1 MLSGA
6 NLLPNFLND
15 MQFEYLIIDR
25 KQKRSHG
32 VLEAASLKEAT
43 SILKEKNTFI
53 IRLVQKQNLLGVLS
67 ELNKKKNGKLIFTSL
82 VDFTRQMGIMINAGL
97 SLVDALGIIREQ
109 TRDQN
114 QKLVVSRIETYIKSG
129 SPLSQALQDLPD
141 SFPNYYVSLI
151 KAGESS
157 GKLDDV
163 FLRLAE
169 NLEKS
174 REFRGKVVGALIYP
188 IIIILAIV
196 VVAFIMMTFVL
207 PQLLELYEN
216 FDIDLPASTRLIIG
230 MSDFMSKFWP
240 LIIVAVAFSVISV
253 RQFFK
258 RPANRKILDMYLIK
272 VPVFG
277 DILQKSILV
286 ETTRTLSILIQSGV
300 PLLEAITIVKRTTSN
315 VLYQDAFADVYDDIE
330 KGRSLGEALSDTNI
344 FPAIFVQMTS
354 VGERT
359 GKLDDT
365 LMRLSRYF
373 QMESELAIKTA
384 TTLIEPAI
392 LVILGL
398 GVGFLITSI
407 LTPIYNLTSSIG
419 AAR

>member
-1 MLSGA
+1 
-6 NLLPNFLND
+6 

-32 VLEAASLKEAT
+32 TLEAGSLKEAT
-43 SILKEKNTFI
+43 AILKEKNTFI
-53 IRLVQKQNLLGVLS
+53 IRLVQKQNILGVLS
-67 ELNKKKNGKLIFTSL
+67 ELNKKKNGKLSFTSL

-114 QKLVVSRIETYIKSG
+114 QKLVVGRIETYIKSG
-129 SPLSQALQDLPD
+129 SPLSVALQDLPD

-188 IIIILAIV
+188 IIIVLAIV

-230 MSDFMSKFWP
+230 MSNFMSKFWP
-240 LIIVAVAFSVISV
+240 LIIVAVFFSVVSI
-253 RQFFK
+253 RQFFR

-272 VPVFG
+272 IPVFG

-300 PLLEAITIVKRTTSN
+300 PLLEAITIVKRTTNN
-315 VLYQDAFADVYDDIE
+315 VLYQDAFADVYEDIE

-365 LMRLSRYF
+365 LLRLSRYF

-419 AAR
+419 AARW

>member
-1 MLSGA
+1 
-6 NLLPNFLND
+6 
-15 MQFEYLIIDR
+15 MQFDYQIIDR
-25 KQKRSHG
+25 KQKRSQG
-32 VLEAASLKEAT
+32 TLEAGSIREAT
-43 SILKEKNTFI
+43 AILKEKNAFLV
-53 IRLVQKQNLLGVLS
+53 RLTPKQDLFRLLT
-67 ELNKKKNGKLIFTSL
+67 ELVKKKHGKLKFTSL

-97 SLVDALGIIREQ
+97 SLVDALAIISEQ
-109 TRDQN
+109 TRDLD
-114 QKLVVSRIETYIKSG
+114 QKLVVARIETYIKGG
-129 SPLSQALQDLPD
+129 SPLSTALLDLPD

-188 IIIILAIV
+188 IVIIMAIV

-207 PQLLELYEN
+207 PQLLDLYEN
-216 FDIDLPASTRLIIG
+216 FDIELPMSTRFII
-230 MSDFMSKFWP
+230 SLSSFLSNFWP
-240 LIIVAVAFSVISV
+240 LIIIGTFLSFVGIK
-253 RQFFK
+253 QFFK
-258 RPANRKILDMYLIK
+258 RPKNRKILDMYLVK
-272 VPVFG
+272 LPVFG

-300 PLLEAITIVKRTTSN
+300 PLLEAITIVKRTTN
-315 VLYQDAFADVYDDIE
+315 NALYQDAFADIYEDIE
-330 KGRSLGEALSDTNI
+330 KGRSLGEALGDTNV

-365 LMRLSRYF
+365 LLRLSRYF

-392 LVILGL
+392 LVILGF
-398 GVGFLITSI
+398 GVGFLIISI

>member
-1 MLSGA
+1 
-6 NLLPNFLND
+6 

-32 VLEAASLKEAT
+32 TLEAGSLKEAT
-43 SILKEKNTFI
+43 AILKEKSSFVV
-53 IRLVQKQNLLGVLS
+53 RLVPKQNLLSLLG
-67 ELNKKKNGKLIFTSL
+67 ELNQKKKGKLNFTSL

-97 SLVDALGIIREQ
+97 SLVDALSIIREQ

-114 QKLVVSRIETYIKSG
+114 QKLVVTRIETYIKSG
-129 SPLSQALQDLPD
+129 SPLSTALLDLPD
-141 SFPNYYVSLI
+141 SFPNYYVSLV

-163 FLRLAE
+163 FLRLAD
-169 NLEKS
+169 NLERS
-174 REFRGKVVGALIYP
+174 REFRGKVTGALIYP
-188 IIIILAIV
+188 IIIVIAIV
-196 VVAFIMMTFVL
+196 VVAFIMVTFVL
-207 PQLLELYEN
+207 PQLLELYSN
-216 FDIDLPASTRLIIG
+216 FDIDLPASTRLIIAL
-230 MSDFMSKFWP
+230 SNFMSKFWP
-240 LIIVAVAFSVISV
+240 LIILGTFLGVVFVQ
-253 RQFFK
+253 RLFK
-258 RPANRKILDMYLIK
+258 RPANRKVLDMYLIK
-272 VPVFG
+272 IPVFG
-277 DILQKSILV
+277 DIMQKSILV
-286 ETTRTLSILIQSGV
+286 EATRTLAILIQSGV
-300 PLLEAITIVKRTTSN
+300 PLLEAITIVKRTTNN
-315 VLYQDAFADVYDDIE
+315 VLYQDAFADVYEDIE

-344 FPAIFVQMTS
+344 FPPIFVQMTS

-392 LVILGL
+392 LIILGL

>member
-1 MLSGA
+1 
-6 NLLPNFLND
+6 
-15 MQFEYLIIDR
+15 MQFDYQIIDR
-25 KQKRSHG
+25 KQKRSQG
-32 VLEAASLKEAT
+32 TLEAGSIREAT
-43 SILKEKNTFI
+43 AILKEKNAFLV
-53 IRLVQKQNLLGVLS
+53 RLTPKQDLFRLLT
-67 ELNKKKNGKLIFTSL
+67 ELVKKKHGKLKFTSL

-97 SLVDALGIIREQ
+97 SLVDALAIISEQ
-109 TRDQN
+109 TRDLD
-114 QKLVVSRIETYIKSG
+114 QKLVVARIETYIKGG
-129 SPLSQALQDLPD
+129 SPLSTALLDLPD

-188 IIIILAIV
+188 IVIIMAIV

-207 PQLLELYEN
+207 PQLLDLYEN
-216 FDIDLPASTRLIIG
+216 FDIELPMSTRFII
-230 MSDFMSKFWP
+230 SLSSFLSNFWP
-240 LIIVAVAFSVISV
+240 LIIIGTFLSFVGIK
-253 RQFFK
+253 QFFK
-258 RPANRKILDMYLIK
+258 RPKNRKILDMYLVK
-272 VPVFG
+272 LPVFG

-300 PLLEAITIVKRTTSN
+300 PLLEAITIVKRTTN
-315 VLYQDAFADVYDDIE
+315 NALYQDAFADIYEDIE
-330 KGRSLGEALSDTNI
+330 KGRSLGEALGDTNV

-365 LMRLSRYF
+365 LLRLSRYF

-392 LVILGL
+392 LVILGF
-398 GVGFLITSI
+398 GVGFLIISI

-419 AAR
+419 AARWKSS

>member
-1 MLSGA
+1 
-6 NLLPNFLND
+6 
-15 MQFEYLIIDR
+15 MQFDYQIIDR
-25 KQKRSHG
+25 KHKRSHG
-32 VLEAASLKEAT
+32 TIEASSMKEAR
-43 SILKEKNTFI
+43 SILKEKEAFI
-53 IRLVQKQNLLGVLS
+53 VRLKAKTEIFKNIQGLRRN
-67 ELNKKKNGKLIFTSL
+67 KNGKLNFNSL

-97 SLVDALGIIREQ
+97 SLVDALSIIVDQ
-109 TRDQN
+109 TKDIN
-114 QKLVVSRIETYIKSG
+114 QKLVIGRLSDYIKSG
-129 SPLSQALQDLPD
+129 SSLSTGMTDMPD
-141 SFPNYYVSLI
+141 SFPNYYISLI

-174 REFRGKVVGALIYP
+174 REFRGKVSGALVYP
-188 IIIILAIV
+188 MLIIIGIV
-196 VVAFIMMTFVL
+196 VVAFVMMTFVL
-207 PQLLELYEN
+207 PQLLEMYKN
-216 FDIDLPASTRLIIG
+216 FDVELPATTQFIINF
-230 MSDFMSKFWP
+230 SNFLSKFWP
-240 LIIVAVAFSVISV
+240 LVIVATFVAGVLL
-253 RQFFK
+253 RTLLTK
-258 RPANRKILDMYLIK
+258 PRYRRILDMYLIK
-272 VPVFG
+272 MPVFG
-277 DILQKSILV
+277 NIIQKSILV

-300 PLLEAITIVKRTTSN
+300 PLLESLTIVKRTTN
-315 VLYQDAFADVYDDIE
+315 NALYREAFEDIYNDVE
-330 KGRSLGEALSDTNI
+330 KGRSLGESLASSGI

-365 LMRLSRYF
+365 LLRLSKYF

-407 LTPIYNLTSSIG
+407 LTPIYNLTGSIG
-419 AAR
+419 SAR

>member
-1 MLSGA
+1 
-6 NLLPNFLND
+6 
-15 MQFEYLIIDR
+15 MQFDYQVIDR
-25 KQKRSHG
+25 KHKRSKG
-32 VLEAASLKEAT
+32 IIEANSLNEARN
-43 SILKEKNTFI
+43 ILKEKEAFI
-53 IRLVQKQNLLGVLS
+53 VFLKKRRNLLAEWQGLG
-67 ELNKKKNGKLIFTSL
+67 KKKAGKLNFSSL

-97 SLVDALGIIREQ
+97 SLVDALSIISEQ
-109 TRDQN
+109 SKDLN
-114 QKLVVSRIETYIKSG
+114 QKIVVTRISDYIKSG
-129 SPLSQALQDLPD
+129 SSLSIALGDMPD
-141 SFPNYYVSLI
+141 SFPNYYISLI

-174 REFRGKVVGALIYP
+174 REFRGKVSSALIYP
-188 IIIILAIV
+188 LIIVIGIV

-207 PQLLELYEN
+207 PQLLEMYES
-216 FDIDLPASTRLIIG
+216 FDIELPASTQFIIFL
-230 MSDFMSKFWP
+230 SNFLAKFWP
-240 LIIVAVAFSVISV
+240 LIIVGVFLLSIVIRTILKKPQYRRV
-253 RQFFK
+253 LDLYLL
-258 RPANRKILDMYLIK
+258 KI
-272 VPVFG
+272 PVFG
-277 DILQKSILV
+277 KIIQQSVLV
-286 ETTRTLSILIQSGV
+286 ETTRTLSILIKSGV
-300 PLLEAITIVKRTTSN
+300 PLLESLTIVKRTTN
-315 VLYQDAFADVYDDIE
+315 NLIYREALEEIYNDIE
-330 KGRSLGEALSDTNI
+330 KGRALGDSLASSGL
-344 FPAIFVQMTS
+344 FPSIFVQMTS

-407 LTPIYNLTSSIG
+407 LTPIYNLTSSLG
-419 AAR
+419 SAR

>member
-1 MLSGA
+1 
-6 NLLPNFLND
+6 
-15 MQFEYLIIDR
+15 MQFEYQVIDR
-25 KQKRSHG
+25 KHKRLHG
-32 VLEAASLKEAT
+32 TIEAVSYREAKA
-43 SILKEKNTFI
+43 ILKEKGTFVVK
-53 IRLVQKQNLLGVLS
+53 LVEKKNLFGSLE
-67 ELNKKKNGKLIFTSL
+67 ELNKNKKGKLNFSSL

-97 SLVDALGIIREQ
+97 SLVDSLSIIDQQ
-109 TRDQN
+109 TKDRN
-114 QKLVVSRIETYIKSG
+114 QKAVVAKIENFIKSG
-129 SPLSQALQDLPD
+129 SSLSAAMSDLPD
-141 SFPNYYVSLI
+141 SFPGYYVSLI

-174 REFRGKVVGALIYP
+174 REFRGKVVSALIYP
-188 IIIILAIV
+188 LIIVGGIV
-196 VVAFIMMTFVL
+196 VVAFLMMTFVL
-207 PQLLELYEN
+207 PQLLEMYKN
-216 FDIDLPASTRLIIG
+216 FDVELPASTQLIIN
-230 MSDFMSKFWP
+230 MSSFMAKFWP
-240 LIIVAVAFSVISV
+240 LIIAGTFVSIIFLRAFIKKP
-253 RQFFK
+253 Q
-258 RPANRKILDMYLIK
+258 NRKIIDMYLIK
-272 VPVFG
+272 IPVFG
-277 DILQKSILV
+277 GILQKSILV
-286 ETTRTLSILIQSGV
+286 ETTRTLAILLQSGV
-300 PLLEAITIVKRTTSN
+300 PLLEGIVIVQNTTSN
-315 VLYQDAFADVYDDIE
+315 LLYREALEEVYEDIE
-330 KGRSLGEALSDTNI
+330 KGRSLGEALSSTGI

-398 GVGFLITSI
+398 GVGFLITSV

-419 AAR
+419 AAQ

>member
-1 MLSGA
+1 
-6 NLLPNFLND
+6 

-32 VLEAASLKEAT
+32 TLEAGSLKEAT
-43 SILKEKNTFI
+43 AILKEKNTFI
-53 IRLVQKQNLLGVLS
+53 IRLVQKQNILGVLS
-67 ELNKKKNGKLIFTSL
+67 ELNKKKNGKLSFTSL

-114 QKLVVSRIETYIKSG
+114 QKLVVGRIETYIKSG
-129 SPLSQALQDLPD
+129 SPLSVALQDLPD

-188 IIIILAIV
+188 IIIVLAIV

-230 MSDFMSKFWP
+230 MSNFMSKFWP
-240 LIIVAVAFSVISV
+240 LIIVAVFFSVVSI
-253 RQFFK
+253 RQFFR

-272 VPVFG
+272 IPVFG

-300 PLLEAITIVKRTTSN
+300 PLLEAITIVKRTTNN
-315 VLYQDAFADVYDDIE
+315 VLYQDAFADVYEDIE

-365 LMRLSRYF
+365 LLRLSRYF